1 VTATT
6 ENVYSTILCNY
17 WTSTVLYVHTWRLIP
32 QFVIPLIFGLPESPR
47 WLYQRGRSDEALQV
61 LCDVYDLPPDAPKVI
76 KEQSEILDNI
86 RMQQEAG
93 EYKWSQLFK
102 RDEFQTGRRVLLA
115 YGLMFIQQL
124 SGVNLIV

>member
-1 VTATT
+1 
-6 ENVYSTILCNY
+6 
-17 WTSTVLYVHTWRLIP
+17 
-32 QFVIPLIFGLPESPR
+32 
-47 WLYQRGRSDEALQV
+47 
-61 LCDVYDLPPDAPKVI
+61 VYDLPPDAPKII
-76 KEQSEILDNI
+76 KEQTEILDNI